1 VPAVK
6 PIYYFRD
13 FLPVWNSILQKSAV
27 VMDAQVVENNA
38 RVKRSANCYL
48 EGASDVPAAGK
59 NPGQPK
65 EQQDPARATAKV
77 AAPPKGKPAGKTC
90 RRRDGYNHRPQL
102 LGRPVTSAG
111 QRNATPIGVAF
122 SASGTNLVQKM

>member
-1 VPAVK
+1 M
-6 PIYYFRD
+6 
-13 FLPVWNSILQKSAV
+13 QKISPDWDIEV
-27 VMDAQVVENNA
+27 IENME
-38 RVKRSANCYL
+38 REERPANCYL

-65 EQQDPARATAKV
+65 EQQDPARATANE
-77 AAPPKGKPAGKTC
+77 AAPQKGKPAGRTC
-90 RRRDGYNHRPQL
+90 RRRDGYNHRPHM

-122 SASGTNLVQKM
+122 SASDTKMVQKM